1 MKKQIIALS
10 ILVAA
15 ICGCSQTPNNISLG
29 ATQGQCVTGTNPG
42 YESTA
47 TSYSAAFPINANL
60 PATAPYCIALTLTNN
75 NSGQNANNIQ
85 VNGYGLVLGYTSSYS
100 PSGNT
105 TSSASMID
113 FNAAGVSS
121 SSFSNTYQQI
131 SNIALFDPN
140 NCVTTLGP
148 NVRTLYTNGDSCT
161 FYVEIVNESMPIGV
175 YPLNFSVNYTNGNA
189 NYSVGINI
197 NERSN
202 LYAGGAFP
210 QNIALTNA
218 QSTSP
223 TINTFVSANSP
234 ESYSVKSMTRDAFG
248 NVYTGDIFGNVYKYT
263 GESIGSWY
271 QIPNGTGGLPGGAS
285 ILAMTADSVGNVY
298 LINALGQ
305 VYQLQ
310 YTSFSL
316 DVNDMGTISVN
327 PAYLTSMQVVSNQL
341 YISNNNNVYSCGLST
356 ISSSSCNPTVYITG
370 PDTVINQLVS
380 STNTFNIAG
389 ATGVWAYNGGSWVS
403 IPDSGTTG
411 LPGLPVD
418 SIAYFNNVNFTGS
431 PFWYAGITQAE
442 STQPSVYIESGNAA
456 FIPLLS
462 PSGQNI
468 LSGNISNIV
477 IDNAQGVFVGG
488 VSLQSND
495 FPGTQAPV
503 AYLISPTI
511 ATVSSEW
518 TPITGISGAINT
530 MQTASQLTPY

>member
-1 MKKQIIALS
+1 MKKQIIAVS
-10 ILVAA
+10 MLVGA
-15 ICGCSQTPNNISLG
+15 ICGCSQTPNSISLS
-29 ATQGQCVTGTNPG
+29 AAQGQCVTGTNPG

-47 TSYSAAFPINANL
+47 TTYSAAFPMNATL
-60 PATAPYCIALTLTNN
+60 PATSPYCIALTLTNN

-85 VNGYGLVLGYTSSYS
+85 VNGYGFTMSYVSAYS

-105 TSSASMID
+105 TYTASMID
-113 FNAAGVSS
+113 YNAAGVSA

-148 NVRTLYTNGDSCT
+148 NVRTLYTNGNSCT
-161 FYVEIVNESMPIGV
+161 FYVQIVNESMPVGV

-189 NYSVGINI
+189 NYSVGTTI

-202 LYAGGAFP
+202 LYVGGTFP
-210 QNIALTNA
+210 QNVMLTNA
-218 QSTSP
+218 QNTSP

-263 GESIGSWY
+263 GESISSWY
-271 QIPNGTGGLPGGAS
+271 QIPNGAGGLPGGAS
-285 ILAMTADSVGNVY
+285 ILAMAADSVGNVY

-316 DVNDMGTISVN
+316 DVNSMGTVNVN
-327 PAYLTSMQVVSNQL
+327 PANLTSMQVVSNQL
-341 YISNNNNVYSCGLST
+341 YVSNNNNVYNCNLTT
-356 ISSSSCNPTVYITG
+356 ISSTSCNPSVYITG

-380 STNTFNIAG
+380 SNNTFNIAG

-403 IPDSGTTG
+403 VPDSGVTG

-418 SIAYFNNVNFTGS
+418 SIAYFNNVNFAGT
-431 PFWYAGITQAE
+431 PFWYAGISQIE
-442 STQPSVYIESGNAA
+442 SSQPSVYIESGNAA

-468 LSGNISNIV
+468 LSGTVSNVIV
-477 IDNAQGVFVGG
+477 DNAQGVFVGG

-495 FPGTQAPV
+495 YPGQTAPV

-511 ATVSSEW
+511 STASSEW
-518 TPITGISGAINT
+518 TAITGISGTINA